1 MSWLSLLQAMQAMQA
16 MRLVHSRDGS
26 GTIQRE
32 PSVHQGFGGLE
43 AFSLWSDVEPQSKR
57 E

>member
-32 PSVHQGFGGLE
+32 PSVRQGFGGLE

>member
-1 MSWLSLLQAMQAMQA
+1 MSWLSLLQA

-32 PSVHQGFGGLE
+32 PSVRQGFGGLE